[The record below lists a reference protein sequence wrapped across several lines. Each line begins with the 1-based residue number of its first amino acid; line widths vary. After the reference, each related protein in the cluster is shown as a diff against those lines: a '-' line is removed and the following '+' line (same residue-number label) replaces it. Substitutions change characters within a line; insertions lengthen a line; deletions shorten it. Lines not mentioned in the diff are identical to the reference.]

1 MKLERSDWHIFMQKF
16 NNYYD
21 SHDEYRQRNDASPV
35 CSWTL
40 FAMIAGLMG
49 LITRFVVTPP
59 IELVPH
65 IEFATPFQAF
75 TFAFWLVLWIVSGLV
90 LAYLEITGKAFLT
103 STQMINKKYG
113 QLFIH
118 NTDFDTFQSILSKLN
133 KNDGPDQLI
142 MTDLRFALNEDML
155 DQINKIIAKY
165 PQIPVLTR
173 LLKDSDTLRHVNTD
187 KIDQLVHEYATQ
199 LRALDDDLVN
209 DLNRQINSEF
219 AKALAQGDYNLLP
232 DKINDK
238 LAEKRVDAVLKL
250 TKDK

>member
-1 MKLERSDWHIFMQKF
+1 
-16 NNYYD
+16 
-21 SHDEYRQRNDASPV
+21 
-35 CSWTL
+35 
-40 FAMIAGLMG
+40 MIAGLME

-65 IEFATPFQAF
+65 IKFATPFQAF
-75 TFAFWLVLWIVSGLV
+75 TFAFWLVLWIVNGLV

-113 QLFIH
+113 QLFVH
-118 NTDFDTFQSILSKLN
+118 DTNGDVFQTFYESDSPNNLV
-133 KNDGPDQLI
+133 

-173 LLKDSDTLRHVNTD
+173 LLEDSDTLSHVTTN
-187 KIDQLVHEYATQ
+187 KIDQLIHEYTTQ
-199 LRALDDDLVN
+199 MRALDNDLVN
-209 DLNRQINSEF
+209 DLNGQINSEF
-219 AKALAQGDYNLLP
+219 AKALAQGDYDLLP